1 MKLYDYTRAPNPRRV
16 RIFAAEKGI
25 ELEKVEVDLGTAQQL
40 QDDYKAINPRVSVP
54 ALELD
59 DGTVICESVA
69 ICRYLDETQPEPP
82 LFGTGALEKAMVEM
96 WHRRVE
102 LEGLGPISEAVRNSV
117 AFFAGR
123 AIAGPH
129 DFEQI
134 PELAERAMQRTDIFY
149 DMLDARLAESPFVA
163 GEHFTIADISA
174 LCGIDFA
181 RVIKKRVGDDRPNLQ
196 RWHETVSARPSAK
209 A

>member
-69 ICRYLDETQPEPP
+69 ICRYLDEIQPEPP

-117 AFFAGR
+117 VFFAGR

-196 RWHETVSARPSAK
+196 RWHEIVSARPSAK

>member
-69 ICRYLDETQPEPP
+69 ICRYLDEIQPEPP

-117 AFFAGR
+117 EFFAGR